1 MKPKDHDGRLESAP
15 PSEPRRG
22 ARWSL
27 REIGPELVSAASDND
42 PTNVGTAVSVGA
54 QTAYQLSWVALL
66 VAPLLGI
73 VQVIAAHVGT
83 VARGDLQSLT
93 IKRYG
98 RPVAL
103 LLLLTT
109 VVVNVITTAADL
121 QAGAAGLSLLVGV
134 DSRWLVLPLSLAIC
148 SLLLVGRYRHV
159 MAALRYLLL
168 GFLVFGVAAVLARP
182 DWTRLLRGSF
192 VPSLSLDR
200 RVLSSA
206 LALIGTTLTSYVYVW
221 ETIERG
227 VEEPPGGY
235 VGRLRRI
242 RGGAVLGAVFTAV
255 TLWFMVVA
263 SAATLGH
270 GHSVTSARDAAQ
282 ALQPLLG
289 HASVDLFGIG
299 LLVSAL
305 VALPVLLATTAHVLG
320 AHFGWRRGLSEGIRA
335 APGFYAILAVSVA
348 LAVSLSLAQIS
359 VVAMLVIASVLGG
372 LGTPLGLVV
381 LVKLARDPVVMK
393 ASPISRRLAV
403 AGWTI
408 CFLVAGLGLAFVV
421 IAVVT

>member
-1 MKPKDHDGRLESAP
+1 VKPKDHDGRVESAL

-54 QTAYQLSWVALL
+54 RTAYQLSWVALL

-73 VQVIAAHVGT
+73 VQVIAAQVGT
-83 VARGDLQSLT
+83 VAQGDLQSLT

-98 RPVAL
+98 RRVAL

-134 DSRWLVLPLSLAIC
+134 DSRWLVLPLSLAVC

-227 VEEPPGGY
+227 VEEPPGES

-270 GHSVTSARDAAQ
+270 RRSVTSARDAAQ
-282 ALQPLLG
+282 ALEPLLG

-320 AHFGWRRGLSEGIRA
+320 AQFGWRSGLSEGIRA
-335 APGFYAILAVSVA
+335 APGFYAILVVSVA

-359 VVAMLVIASVLGG
+359 VVAMLVVASVLGG

-408 CFLVAGLGLAFVV
+408 CVLVAGLGLAFVV
-421 IAVVT
+421 IAVVA